1 MEADEAQADWS
12 CNIQS
17 TKPSGNG
24 YFRSAPHHVT
34 PVVVVSV
41 VLKTNDG
48 KGAALPSN
56 ARRISRYA
64 GYLCRRV

>member
-17 TKPSGNG
+17 RKPSGNG

-41 VLKTNDG
+41 VSVL
-48 KGAALPSN
+48 
-56 ARRISRYA
+56 
-64 GYLCRRV
+64 

>member
-41 VLKTNDG
+41 VSVLCQSLTVTCKFDIRHYIIG
-48 KGAALPSN
+48 GHK
-56 ARRISRYA
+56 A
-64 GYLCRRV
+64 GVL

>member
-41 VLKTNDG
+41 DCSVSVVSVSD
-48 KGAALPSN
+48 SYMQ
-56 ARRISRYA
+56 I
-64 GYLCRRV
+64 